1 MLEEV
6 LFSLPLVVFHRTQI
20 GNQSDQWLNGQVTLR
35 SSSYYRLQIEAIIG
49 K

>member
-1 MLEEV
+1 MLGGNVCSER
-6 LFSLPLVVFHRTQI
+6 SIIFHRTLK

-35 SSSYYRLQIEAIIG
+35 SSSYYRLQIEGIIG